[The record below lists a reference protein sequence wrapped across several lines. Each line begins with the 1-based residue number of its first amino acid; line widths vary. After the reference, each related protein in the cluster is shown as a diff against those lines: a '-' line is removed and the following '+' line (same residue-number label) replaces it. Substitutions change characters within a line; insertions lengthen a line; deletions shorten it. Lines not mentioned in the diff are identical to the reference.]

1 MQSKGVRI
9 RCNCLNLLR
18 KVDSDVIMKRTAC
31 LVLSIMLYAPAAQGQ
46 IDLGRL
52 VQNAGATVGSLR
64 NISEA
69 EEIQL
74 GNNLAGVILGAAPLI
89 IDPAKQRTINQL
101 GSWLAMHSER
111 PNLPWKF
118 GIVESDDFNAFS
130 TPGGIV
136 LISNGLFD
144 RMRTESE
151 LAGVLAHEIAHV
163 VKKHHLDALQKDI
176 GTSLLSGI
184 AVQPSD
190 SLAPPDKS
198 LKAKALSAVRLAR
211 NTAAKAL
218 MVTSKLIDG
227 GRTMFLRG
235 LDKEDEY
242 EADRMAVII
251 AARSGYSPYGLVGV
265 LQTLSAEPTV
275 GRFALMSRTHP
286 KPVDRIDRLDT
297 AMGTQLDMVPGLVD
311 DLPRFVALRNPIAL
325 VVPAKKG
332 TAKLWRRGP

>member
-1 MQSKGVRI
+1 
-9 RCNCLNLLR
+9 LNLR
-18 KVDSDVIMKRTAC
+18 QKVDIGEEMKRLAC
-31 LVLSIMLYAPAAQGQ
+31 LILSILLYAPVAQAQ

-74 GNNLAGVILGAAPLI
+74 GNNLAGIILGAAPLI
-89 IDPAKQRTINQL
+89 NDPVKQRTINQL

-136 LISNGLFD
+136 LISKGLFD
-144 RMRTESE
+144 RMRSESE

-163 VKKHHLDALQKDI
+163 VKKHHFDALQKDI
-176 GTSLLSGI
+176 GTSLLNGI
-184 AVQPSD
+184 ATQPSE
-190 SLAPPDKS
+190 SATPPDKS

-242 EADRMAVII
+242 EADRMAVVI
-251 AARSGYSPYGLVGV
+251 AARSGYSPYGLIGV
-265 LQTLSAEPTV
+265 LQTLSEEPSV
-275 GRFALMSRTHP
+275 GRFALMSKTHP
-286 KPVDRIDRLDT
+286 KPIDRIDRLET
-297 AMGTQLDMVPGLVD
+297 AMGTQLDVVPGLVD
-311 DLPRFVALRNPIAL
+311 DLPRFIALRNSITGGEA
-325 VVPAKKG
+325 VKKG
-332 TAKLWRRGP
+332 TAKLWKRRP